1 MAGKGR
7 VRSYQHVLGLRRYIL
22 PRLCTSYY
30 VPRHFLMWGIRLRLN
45 SNQIHINPGSPRYLL
60 GTQGTVPRLL
70 NELFLMPRYNNQQH
84 SNTLLSN
91 ANSLNFVPL
100 PPTTGNDDD
109 EGAYQTM
116 SPSPTPN
123 HPEQGFCDDHE
134 EHFDISILIIKK

>member
-1 MAGKGR
+1 MHLAYVGTYFPGW
-7 VRSYQHVLGLRRYIL
+7 VLVSIQ
-22 PRLCTSYY
+22 
-30 VPRHFLMWGIRLRLN
+30 VPRHFLLWGIRLRLN
-45 SNQIHINPGSPRYLL
+45 SNQIHMNPGSPRYLL

-123 HPEQGFCDDHE
+123 HPE
-134 EHFDISILIIKK
+134 